1 MDRENKKM
9 TKKEL
14 VEVLSKE
21 LNYSKREIERILGK
35 ITNTVMEKVKGGEKV
50 AVTGFG
56 TFDLGKR
63 AQRRGRNPQTGDII
77 SIPEMKMPRFRA
89 GKVFKEAVR

>member
-1 MDRENKKM
+1 M

-21 LNYSKREIERILGK
+21 LGYSKKEVERVLDKFTGI
-35 ITNTVMEKVKGGEKV
+35 VFDRVKNGEKV

-63 AQRRGRNPQTGDII
+63 ASRRGIDPQTGQSIT
-77 SIPEMKMPRFRA
+77 IPEMKMPRFRA
-89 GKVFKEAVR
+89 GKRFKEIVRG